1 LFVVHNFHHTN
12 RISHTVLRWAR
23 PRQYFCRSGQNARN
37 CCHSSPPS
45 TASIGP
51 SALDRRTGAVRS
63 SVRSHRSVGSR
74 PDVPRRHPCRPA
86 TLLGG
91 VCHALGAQSSRPP
104 APCLADRRI
113 GRSSEASD
121 HSGRAVQ
128 RARGGALSRASALRP
143 PAAAFLT
150 AVRATRRRLV
160 RAVLGAWSRLLPDQ
174 SHPHR
179 SRKAHLA

>member
-1 LFVVHNFHHTN
+1 MTE
-12 RISHTVLRWAR
+12 R
-23 PRQYFCRSGQNARN
+23 GQNARN
-37 CCHSSPPS
+37 CCHSSP
-45 TASIGP
+45 AGAVSIGP

-63 SVRSHRSVGSR
+63 SVRSHRIVGSR

-150 AVRATRRRLV
+150 TVRATRSRCGSGRAGRLESLAA
-160 RAVLGAWSRLLPDQ
+160 RPEPSASQPEGAPSMVFAALAAF
-174 SHPHR
+174 SFR
-179 SRKAHLA
+179 SSTVGLWR